1 MYFATTL
8 NKQILL
14 IKNLTQML
22 KLMLT
27 GALGNDC
34 EVREV
39 GERKAINFN
48 VAVNQDYRD
57 GEGNKVEKTE
67 WIRAV
72 IWKSGNQNSKIADY
86 LKKGQKV
93 YIEGVPSSEGYESKD
108 GKIKSS
114 LTVNVKEIELLG
126 SKTEK

>member
-1 MYFATTL
+1 MF
-8 NKQILL
+8 
-14 IKNLTQML
+14 

-39 GERKAINFN
+39 GEKKALNFN

-57 GEGNKVEKTE
+57 GDGNKVEKTE

-93 YIEGVPSSEGYESKD
+93 YIEGIPSSEGYESKD

-126 SKTEK
+126 AKAEK